1 MKMRRT
7 MKQSGRTILVVD
19 DQPETRD
26 AVRTLLE
33 NEGHR
38 VLAAANAH
46 EASAELGRDTAQ
58 VMLVR
63 WGMPGVNVEELITR
77 VRQRDMLMQI
87 VLQLEGADERTP
99 REMLKQLP
107 IQGCHARSDGSDR
120 LLMLVDSCLKA
131 YDQLAQLHDSERLKT
146 ELLANVS
153 HEFRTPLN
161 VILGYIDLV
170 RDGTFGECAAEA
182 MPVFDKVIHNANHLL
197 ELVEDFLDLSKLE
210 SGHMVIRNEPVALTP
225 FLRELADSF
234 AFLLRDKPVEF
245 VTFIPDPL
253 PTVMAEGGKLRIVIQ
268 NLLANAS
275 KFTSRGKIG
284 LGAQV
289 LPDGRVSVLVTDTGP
304 GIAPEDQEA
313 VFDVFKQLGP
323 HEGAKKGV
331 GLGLALAR
339 RFARMMQGDVTLE
352 SRVGVGTTF
361 RVVLPAAASTPAL
374 AIAKNAREAAA

>member
-1 MKMRRT
+1 MTTRHT
-7 MKQSGRTILVVD
+7 MKPSGRTILVVD
-19 DQPETRD
+19 DQQDMRD
-26 AVRTLLE
+26 AVRLLLE
-33 NEGHR
+33 REGHH
-38 VLAAANAH
+38 VLSADSGHAAL
-46 EASAELGRDTAQ
+46 AELARETVQ
-58 VMLVR
+58 VMLVACA
-63 WGMPGVNVEELITR
+63 MPGMSGQELIQR
-77 VRQRDMLMQI
+77 IRQRDPLVQI
-87 VLQLEGADERTP
+87 VLCADEAGERTP
-99 REMLKQLP
+99 REMLKQLA
-107 IQGCHARSDGSDR
+107 IQGFHTRSEGHER
-120 LLMLVDSCLKA
+120 LLLWVDSCLKA
-131 YDQLAQLHDSERLKT
+131 YDHLGQLHDSERLKT

-170 RDGTFGECAAEA
+170 RDGTFGACASET
-182 MPVFDKVIHNANHLL
+182 MPVFDRVIHNANHLL

-210 SGHMVIRNEPVALTP
+210 AGHMVIRCAPVALTP

-234 AFLLRDKPVEF
+234 ALLLRDKPVEF

-253 PTVMAEGGKLRIVIQ
+253 PTVSAEAGKLRIVIQ
-268 NLLANAS
+268 NLLANAA

-304 GIAPEDQEA
+304 GIAPEHQEA

-361 RVVLPAAASTPAL
+361 RVVLPAAAATPAL
-374 AIAKNAREAAA
+374 AVAKSAREAAA

>member
-1 MKMRRT
+1 MKTRRT
-7 MKQSGRTILVVD
+7 MPPTGRTILVVD
-19 DQPETRD
+19 DQQNMRG

-33 NEGHR
+33 CEGHR
-38 VLAAANAH
+38 VL
-46 EASAELGRDTAQ
+46 SAEGSQAVLAELARETVQ
-58 VMLVR
+58 VMVVAC
-63 WGMPGVNVEELITR
+63 GPTSNAEDLIQR
-77 VRQRDMLMQI
+77 VRQRDPLVQI
-87 VLQLEGADERTP
+87 VLQADGPAERTP
-99 REMLKQLP
+99 REMLTQLA
-107 IQGCHARSDGSDR
+107 IQGYHMTSDGPER
-120 LLMLVDSCLKA
+120 LLLWVECCLKA
-131 YDQLAQLHDSERLKT
+131 YDHLAQLHDSERLKT
-146 ELLANVS
+146 ELLASVS

-170 RDGTFGECAAEA
+170 RDGTFGACAAETT
-182 MPVFDKVIHNANHLL
+182 PVFDKVIHNANHLL

-210 SGHMVIRNEPVALTP
+210 AGGMVIRSEPVALTP
-225 FLRELADSF
+225 FLRDLADSF
-234 AFLLRDKPVEF
+234 ALLVRDKPVEF

-253 PTVMAEGGKLRIVIQ
+253 PTVSAEAGKLRIVIQ
-268 NLLANAS
+268 NLLANAA

-289 LPDGRVSVLVTDTGP
+289 LPDGLVSILVTDTGP
-304 GIAPEDQEA
+304 GIAPEHQEA

-374 AIAKNAREAAA
+374 AIAKSAREAAA

>member
-1 MKMRRT
+1 MSTRRT
-7 MKQSGRTILVVD
+7 KSGRTILVVD
-19 DQPETRD
+19 DRQDMRD
-26 AVRTLLE
+26 AVRFLLE
-33 NEGHR
+33 RDGHR
-38 VLAAANAH
+38 VLCADGGQGAL
-46 EASAELGRDTAQ
+46 AELARETVHVLLIAHP
-58 VMLVR
+58 LV
-63 WGMPGVNVEELITR
+63 GMDCEELVQRI
-77 VRQRDMLMQI
+77 RQRDTLVQI
-87 VLQLEGADERTP
+87 VLCAEEADDRMS
-99 REMLKQLP
+99 RDMLQRLP
-107 IQGCHARSDGSDR
+107 IQGFHARRAGQGQ
-120 LLMLVDSCLKA
+120 LLLWVDACLKA
-131 YDQLAQLHDSERLKT
+131 YDQLGRLQDSERLKT

-170 RDGTFGECAAEA
+170 RDGTFGACAPEA
-182 MPVFDKVIHNANHLL
+182 TPVFDKVIHNANHLL

-210 SGHMVIRNEPVALTP
+210 AGGMAIRLEPVALTP
-225 FLRELADSF
+225 FLRDLADSF
-234 AFLLRDKPVEF
+234 ALLVRDKPVEF

-253 PTVMAEGGKLRIVIQ
+253 PTVSAEAGKLRIIIQ
-268 NLLANAS
+268 NLLANAA

-304 GIAPEDQEA
+304 GIAPEHQEA

-339 RFARMMQGDVTLE
+339 RFARMMHGDVTLE

-361 RVVLPAAASTPAL
+361 RVVLPAAAATPAL
-374 AIAKNAREAAA
+374 AQAKSAREAAA

>member
-1 MKMRRT
+1 MLT
-7 MKQSGRTILVVD
+7 Q
-19 DQPETRD
+19 
-26 AVRTLLE
+26 
-33 NEGHR
+33 
-38 VLAAANAH
+38 LA
-46 EASAELGRDTAQ
+46 
-58 VMLVR
+58 
-63 WGMPGVNVEELITR
+63 
-77 VRQRDMLMQI
+77 
-87 VLQLEGADERTP
+87 
-99 REMLKQLP
+99 
-107 IQGCHARSDGSDR
+107 IQGFHARSDGSDR
-120 LLMLVDSCLKA
+120 LLLWVDSCLKA
-131 YDQLAQLHDSERLKT
+131 YDHLAQLHDSDRLKT
-146 ELLANVS
+146 ELLAAVS

-170 RDGTFGECAAEA
+170 RDGTFGECAPEA
-182 MPVFDKVIHNANHLL
+182 TPVFDKVIHNANHLL
-197 ELVEDFLDLSKLE
+197 ELCEDFLDLSKLE
-210 SGHMVIRNEPVALTP
+210 AGHMVIRSEPVALTP

-234 AFLLRDKPVEF
+234 VLLLRDKPVEF

-253 PTVMAEGGKLRIVIQ
+253 PTVLAEAGKLRIVMQ
-268 NLLANAS
+268 NLLANAA

-289 LPDGRVSVLVTDTGP
+289 LSDGRVSVLVTDTGP
-304 GIAPEDQEA
+304 GIPPEHQEA

-374 AIAKNAREAAA
+374 ATAKSAREAAA